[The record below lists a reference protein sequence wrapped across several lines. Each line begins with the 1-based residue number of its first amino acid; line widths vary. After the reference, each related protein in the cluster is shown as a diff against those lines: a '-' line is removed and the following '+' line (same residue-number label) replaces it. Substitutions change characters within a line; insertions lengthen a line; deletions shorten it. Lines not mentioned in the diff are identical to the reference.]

1 MVNYYFL
8 PLKDVRM
15 RTLLKATLEVTASNK
30 AIMDGSLPKIM
41 QATMEKIKPE
51 ASYFTAMDGCRSC
64 IMVFDLKDPSEIPS
78 IAEPFF
84 LHLNAKVEFSPV
96 MNAEDLKKGL
106 DAIQSMQNK

>member
-1 MVNYYFL
+1 ML
-8 PLKDVRM
+8 IM

-30 AIMDGSLPKIM
+30 AIMEGSLPKIM
-41 QATMEKIKPE
+41 QATMEKLKPE
-51 ASYFTAMDGCRSC
+51 ASYFTAMDGCRTC
-64 IMVFDLKDPSEIPS
+64 FMVFDLKDPSEIPV

-106 DAIQSMQNK
+106 EMIQRQ